1 MGYRDDEILA
11 DDRADLALK
20 RLLATDI
27 TQPRTAVPGDL
38 VARTLNRL
46 PPVPP
51 AQAAQHQASRRRQMR
66 LGAIFLAVPIVLVAL
81 WNLGSVVGNAPQMAF
96 LFGDGRTGASSA
108 LLSVQLAAKPFWNT
122 LGSLNRALL
131 IGGLL
136 LAAGAVALWWRL
148 VRGTRADDLE
158 DV

>member
-1 MGYRDDEILA
+1 MGYRDDDILA

-27 TQPRTAVPGDL
+27 AQPRTAVPGDL

-66 LGAIFLAVPIVLVAL
+66 LGAIFLAVPIVLCTVEPGQCC
-81 WNLGSVVGNAPQMAF
+81 WQCAP
-96 LFGDGRTGASSA
+96 DG
-108 LLSVQLAAKPFWNT
+108 LSV
-122 LGSLNRALL
+122 
-131 IGGLL
+131 
-136 LAAGAVALWWRL
+136 WRWSNWCQ
-148 VRGTRADDLE
+148 
-158 DV
+158 